1 MITPSTAYLRRR
13 SQSLQHPSPP
23 PPPSGNPRAVDYRP
37 CPGVGHLNVK
47 CQVFPTEYARFGGGV
62 EFNCKQ
68 STFRSKWLGK
78 TIFTLKIDAYKR
90 KTHQQNYFAR
100 FYNIFW
106 SHKKTF
112 NIEWGIW
119 SQFWPG
125 RAGICSS
132 FELINVQLW
141 SSLLKNTITLN
152 NTCELFVVFFLTF
165 FKRSLLMFVSKTAKK

>member
-13 SQSLQHPSPP
+13 SQSLQHPSPS
-23 PPPSGNPRAVDYRP
+23 PSGNPRAVDYRP

-47 CQVFPTEYARFGGGV
+47 CQVFPTEYARFGRGV

-112 NIEWGIW
+112 NIEWGKSILARE
-119 SQFWPG
+119 G
-125 RAGICSS
+125 RNLFKLRIDQC
-132 FELINVQLW
+132 
-141 SSLLKNTITLN
+141 ITMII
-152 NTCELFVVFFLTF
+152 FV
-165 FKRSLLMFVSKTAKK
+165 KEHNHIK